1 MPARSPEQEL
11 TGWIKWLARCPDL
24 STFHEALARGGRPV
38 EVEPWMVP
46 ALKDAE
52 ARVRL
57 LRIAVEHR
65 LAGIGPLCL
74 RCRRPM
80 TGRVDKVF
88 CSARCRQAE
97 HRVQRSQARAQVPV
111 PGRDEEL

>member
-1 MPARSPEQEL
+1 MPTRNPEQEL

-57 LRIAVEHR
+57 LRIAVENR
-65 LAGIGPLCL
+65 LAGTEP
-74 RCRRPM
+74 RCMRCHSPIP
-80 TGRVDKVF
+80 GRVDKVF

-97 HRVQRSQARAQVPV
+97 HRAVRRKARSVSP
-111 PGRDEEL
+111 